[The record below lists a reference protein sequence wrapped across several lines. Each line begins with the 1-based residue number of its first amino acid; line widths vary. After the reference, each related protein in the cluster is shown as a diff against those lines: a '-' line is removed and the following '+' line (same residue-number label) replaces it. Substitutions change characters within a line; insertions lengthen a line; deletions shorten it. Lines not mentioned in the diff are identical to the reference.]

1 MPTNNPG
8 TGSKK
13 HSWAN
18 DYDYGN
24 IYYNNKWHFELSET
38 TIGFCNFQN

>member
-13 HSWAN
+13 HSRAN
-18 DYDYGN
+18 DYGY
-24 IYYNNKWHFELSET
+24 IYYNNKWPFELSET